1 MAIHPGCNRIFFR
14 TSVLTFV
21 YQVFTVG
28 VHRSPYD
35 LELIC
40 QPCYPILKPKQQL
53 FPARFGHITHIKKT
67 MQIRNPR
74 TVHQV
79 SVQSFE
85 SSQVFLKARHPLAP
99 AFTGLANRRSTES
112 SGELAPPV
120 KVKKRGT
127 PSATPPDPCCS
138 CGMWLVAFFG
148 KKSDHEVSWKVQH
161 HLWNIFDNFTWIT
174 TCPPNP
180 MWAT

>member
-1 MAIHPGCNRIFFR
+1 MAIRPGCNRIFFR

-53 FPARFGHITHIKKT
+53 FPVRFGHIRHIKKT

-120 KVKKRGT
+120 KVILRRRHLKHLRIHVVHVGC
-127 PSATPPDPCCS
+127 DWLHFFERNLIMRIHERCS
-138 CGMWLVAFFG
+138 IIPRTF
-148 KKSDHEVSWKVQH
+148 ST
-161 HLWNIFDNFTWIT
+161 NFTWIT